1 MKAITIARNK
11 ILWKKTFQGYFFPS
25 TTDNL
30 IYDDTKKLMQF
41 KLGGDSENLGV
52 NFFSVQVSE
61 MKPVGK
67 NWTKMNVQ
75 HS

>member
-11 ILWKKTFQGYFFPS
+11 ILWKKNLPRIFFPS

-41 KLGGDSENLGV
+41 KLGGDSENLGA
-52 NFFSVQVSE
+52 NFFLS
-61 MKPVGK
+61 KYLK
-67 NWTKMNVQ
+67 
-75 HS
+75 